1 MQSSQPW
8 MAWSWWC
15 RTKICGFPLAP
26 SPLLMAGVGGLIVH
40 ALISLF
46 VFTLDSTFS
55 GLSVWFCRKEVLFG
69 AEGIRQR
76 WEPRKMHDTSPL
88 VPFNWFVF
96 FHMWNPLHNTFI
108 MVFSMFLNPPNKT
121 SHGRFHTEI
130 SHTLC
135 VYIYSL
141 YTINGGFL
149 NEGTPKI
156 IQVISRFS
164 YWNYHGYLEIPH
176 ELGNNLKYPDEEIRP
191 RHWAACCSC
200 VSSSRSWNCEWC
212 LGGKSRRGWWR
223 WGRNKGHGL
232 NNIKQ

>member
-46 VFTLDSTFS
+46 VFTLDSTFP

-96 FHMWNPLHNTFI
+96 FHMWNPFI
-108 MVFSMFLNPPNKT
+108 IHSSWFSACFWIPKQNLT
-121 SHGRFHTEI
+121 WLI
-130 SHTLC
+130 SYRDFTYFVC
-135 VYIYSL
+135 IYIYIL
-141 YTINGGFL
+141 TIYHKWRF
-149 NEGTPKI
+149 PK
-156 IQVISRFS
+156 
-164 YWNYHGYLEIPH
+164 WGYP
-176 ELGNNLKYPDEEIRP
+176 
-191 RHWAACCSC
+191 
-200 VSSSRSWNCEWC
+200 
-212 LGGKSRRGWWR
+212 
-223 WGRNKGHGL
+223 
-232 NNIKQ
+232 

>member
-1 MQSSQPW
+1 MAMFNSELLNYQRVTMIQPWNIGMQSSQPW

-26 SPLLMAGVGGLIVH
+26 SPLLMAEVGGLIVH
-40 ALISLF
+40 ALTSLF
-46 VFTLDSTFS
+46 VFTLDSTFP
-55 GLSVWFCRKEVLFG
+55 GLSVWFCRKEALFG

-88 VPFNWFVF
+88 VPFNWFDF

-135 VYIYSL
+135 VYIY
-141 YTINGGFL
+141 IHHKWRF
-149 NEGTPKI
+149 PK
-156 IQVISRFS
+156 
-164 YWNYHGYLEIPH
+164 WGYP
-176 ELGNNLKYPDEEIRP
+176 
-191 RHWAACCSC
+191 
-200 VSSSRSWNCEWC
+200 
-212 LGGKSRRGWWR
+212 
-223 WGRNKGHGL
+223 
-232 NNIKQ
+232 